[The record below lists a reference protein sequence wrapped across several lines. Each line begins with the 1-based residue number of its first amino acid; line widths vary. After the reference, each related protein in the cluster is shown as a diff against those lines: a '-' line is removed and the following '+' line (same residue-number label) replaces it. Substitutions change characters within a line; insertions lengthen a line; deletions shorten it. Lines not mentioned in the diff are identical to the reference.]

1 MKVLLLSL
9 GLAAALSSQARLPRG
24 PRARELES
32 ASAALG
38 VRAPWNAPKWVWKR
52 AYRSH
57 RALLPLLHFRD
68 ACRPADANVNLLCLW
83 WKALDESRRRPAA
96 ERVSRRMLPPS
107 ARWLVARPLC
117 WLYPR
122 LHHQNVALRT
132 AFLDRALA
140 DALAGAARAGGGVER
155 LSVVVLG
162 AGFDARALRADAAGR
177 AAGRACCDAFQR

>member
-68 ACRPADANVNLLCLW
+68 ACRPADANVNETEDTAPAG
-83 WKALDESRRRPAA
+83 KPRRPK
-96 ERVSRRMLPPS
+96 PKK
-107 ARWLVARPLC
+107 
-117 WLYPR
+117 
-122 LHHQNVALRT
+122 
-132 AFLDRALA
+132 
-140 DALAGAARAGGGVER
+140 
-155 LSVVVLG
+155 G
-162 AGFDARALRADAAGR
+162 AGDK
-177 AAGRACCDAFQR
+177 